1 MEPRG
6 ELITALLA
14 GLLFNY
20 VIGDRR
26 VSNRNLSNAHS
37 EDRSPCVSLAIQ
49 SVT

>member
-6 ELITALLA
+6 EVITALLA

-20 VIGDRR
+20 VIGRR
-26 VSNRNLSNAHS
+26 VSNAHS

-49 SVT
+49 SAT